1 MLAFP
6 ESAANF
12 SAGCACRE
20 SATLFLRPSPTLA
33 FANDYMPVSPPG
45 ILAAASLFI
54 HYSNIL
60 CLAISCEGG
69 NRPFS
74 AGIGTGLCRFL
85 DMNFRELSSSRISR
99 YVCI

>member
-12 SAGCACRE
+12 SAGCAGRE

-60 CLAISCEGG
+60 CLAISRGAEIDHS
-69 NRPFS
+69 P
-74 AGIGTGLCRFL
+74 L
-85 DMNFRELSSSRISR
+85 
-99 YVCI
+99 V

>member
-12 SAGCACRE
+12 SAGCAGRE

-33 FANDYMPVSPPG
+33 FANDSMPVSPPG
-45 ILAAASLFI
+45 ILAAVSLFI

-60 CLAISCEGG
+60 CLAISCGGG
-69 NRPFS
+69 NRPLS

-85 DMNFRELSSSRISR
+85 DMNFRELSGSRISR